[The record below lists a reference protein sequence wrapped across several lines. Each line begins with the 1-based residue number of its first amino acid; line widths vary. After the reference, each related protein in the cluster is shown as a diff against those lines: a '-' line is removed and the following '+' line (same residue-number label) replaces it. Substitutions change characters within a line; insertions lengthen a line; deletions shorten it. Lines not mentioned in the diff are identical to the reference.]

1 MNNNIDKLI
10 SEIEEATQSLTSTNL
25 VLTPEEF
32 VKQLESYRKFTLE
45 ILSRIDASLYKFDA

>member
-45 ILSRIDASLYKFDA
+45 ILSQIDASLYKFDA